1 MRLLFF
7 SNVHPNPLAPGK
19 GTFNG
24 ALVRALG
31 QHHAVHVICPVSWI
45 DRFRSQRASFSNSPI
60 LLQPT
65 VTASYPTFWYP
76 PKLFRSRY
84 HQWLEWSVRARVDR
98 DLKSFQP
105 DAVISYWA
113 HPDGSVA
120 LQIARQLGV
129 PAISMVGGS
138 DVLLIGRQGPRRQAI
153 LQTLRDSDAVIAVSE
168 DIAQQLTDD
177 GVPASKMHV
186 VRRGVD
192 EEIFRSGDQI
202 AARRKLGLPIEARIL
217 VGVGRLVPVKDWP
230 TLVTACAEIN
240 QTQAVQCHIL
250 GDGPGRGAL
259 ERQIASLGLAD
270 RVKLQGG
277 QPQSQLGDWYRAAD
291 LVVLPSLSEGVP
303 NVLLEAISC
312 GTPFVASQVGGIP
325 EIADPNRDR
334 LVPPRQSRAL
344 AAAILERL
352 STTIA
357 TVPRRITPLTWQAS
371 AQQVIDI
378 VQACQERRQQRVPTA
393 SAMRDSTFDA
403 SPMCLSETL
412 SNSALQVQ
420 GVQP

>member
-31 QHHAVHVICPVSWI
+31 QQHDVHVVCPVSWI
-45 DRFRSQRASFSNSPI
+45 DRWRTRRTALPKTPI

-84 HQWLEWSVRARVDR
+84 DQYLEWSVRSRIER
-98 DLKSFQP
+98 DLQSFAP
-105 DAVISYWA
+105 DAVVSYWA
-113 HPDGSVA
+113 HPDGAVA
-120 LQIARQLGV
+120 LKVARQLGV

-138 DVLLIGRQGPRRQAI
+138 DVLLIGRQGQRRQAI
-153 LQTLRDSDAVIAVSE
+153 LQTLRDSDAVIAVSA
-168 DIAQQLTDD
+168 DIARQVTSD
-177 GVPASKMHV
+177 GVPASKVHV

-192 EEIFRSGDQI
+192 EAVFRSGDQI
-202 AARRKLGLPIEARIL
+202 AARRKLGLPIEAKIL

-230 TLVTACAEIN
+230 TLVTACSEIN

-250 GDGPGRGAL
+250 GDGPGRSAL
-259 ERQIASLGLAD
+259 ERQIASLGLGD
-270 RVKLQGG
+270 RVQLHGG
-277 QPQSQLGDWYRAAD
+277 QPQAQLGDWYRAAD

-344 AAAILERL
+344 AAAIQERL

-378 VQACQERRQQRVPTA
+378 VQRCQDQRQTSGSLKEVAPQ
-393 SAMRDSTFDA
+393 SLFDT
-403 SPMCLSETL
+403 SPVCMSETL
-412 SNSALQVQ
+412 AN
-420 GVQP
+420 